1 MRTIIQ
7 TYKKGEM
14 QMAYIGSSGNDTVDA
29 MGQFAF
35 TGNVIPMNW
44 YHTIC
49 RDNGKPHLLAITI
62 LSDIVYWYRPTEV
75 RDERT
80 GQIVGWRKK
89 FSGNLLQKSYA
100 QYESLFG
107 ESKRSVKAAID
118 LLIELGVV
126 YRHFKDIKLTPN
138 GPVEIDKKTE
148 DGSDGNEQ
156 RLYNVMFL
164 DINIRRL
171 VELTYPEENEQKC
184 EEPSN
189 NAGSGTLVQNNVGG
203 GTKFCRGAYNKMQEG
218 VQSFVGGGTTDCS
231 TLVQNNVIG
240 GTEFCGTNTKNT
252 SENIITESTSSLVW
266 SDKDATGQDQ
276 CIEENPI
283 IVLDITK
290 QIDEA
295 DIWNMQGLLKEK
307 NGISFGWY
315 NNVDMM
321 TKAIQVLANWNGV
334 AMKSEKKH
342 DNAEWVSI
350 YVCMVKNLIEMC
362 LARKPIKFADGR
374 VISYSKVIEQIN
386 VIYHKSEY
394 KYFALDLFLDR
405 CIQRYIDATMET
417 KIHKIDSYCKSLLW
431 NALTTYEL
439 DWHGYFN
446 RTYFGGLPD

>member
-1 MRTIIQ
+1 
-7 TYKKGEM
+7 M

-126 YRHFKDIKLTPN
+126 YRHFKDIKITPN
-138 GPVEIDKKTE
+138 GTVEIDKKT
-148 DGSDGNEQ
+148 DNGSDGNET

-164 DINIRRL
+164 DIDIGRL
-171 VELTYPEENEQKC
+171 VELTYPEETEQKC
-184 EEPSN
+184 EETSN
-189 NAGSGTLVQNNVGG
+189 NAGS
-203 GTKFCRGAYNKMQEG
+203 
-218 VQSFVGGGTTDCS
+218 D

-252 SENIITESTSSLVW
+252 SETIITENTSSLVL

-295 DIWNMQGLLKEK
+295 DIWNMQSLLKEK

-315 NNVDMM
+315 NHVDMM
-321 TKAIQVLANWNGV
+321 TKAIQILGNWNAV
-334 AMKSEKKH
+334 AMGSEKRH
-342 DNAEWVSI
+342 RDSEWVSI

>member
-138 GPVEIDKKTE
+138 GPVEIDKKT
-148 DGSDGNEQ
+148 DNGSDGNEQ

-171 VELTYPEENEQKC
+171 VELTYPEETEQKC

-203 GTKFCRGAYNKMQEG
+203 GTKFCRGSYNEMQEG

-276 CIEENPI
+276 HMEENPI

-295 DIWNMQGLLKEK
+295 DEWNMQSLLKEK

-315 NNVDMM
+315 NHVDMM
-321 TKAIQVLANWNGV
+321 TKAIQILGNWNAV
-334 AMKSEKKH
+334 AMGSEKRH
-342 DNAEWVSI
+342 RD
-350 YVCMVKNLIEMC
+350 
-362 LARKPIKFADGR
+362 
-374 VISYSKVIEQIN
+374 
-386 VIYHKSEY
+386 
-394 KYFALDLFLDR
+394 
-405 CIQRYIDATMET
+405 
-417 KIHKIDSYCKSLLW
+417 
-431 NALTTYEL
+431 
-439 DWHGYFN
+439 
-446 RTYFGGLPD
+446 